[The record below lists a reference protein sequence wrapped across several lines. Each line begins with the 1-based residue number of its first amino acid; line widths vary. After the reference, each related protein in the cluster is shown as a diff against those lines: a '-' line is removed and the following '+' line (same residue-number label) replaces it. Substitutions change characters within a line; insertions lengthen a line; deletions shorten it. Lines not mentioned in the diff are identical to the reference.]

1 MEYETPDGSRFYLQ
15 EVFGDE
21 ASGHAFK
28 YTSITAF
35 VDGKPYAAR
44 SEQPMDDVDYVD
56 LLDIIQP
63 VPLDNI
69 NPRCPEG
76 FLHATSPSPEAHYL
90 KTPFFLYEDS
100 KPGHT
105 FIADCLL
112 HEATALESL
121 RHHPHPNLV
130 EYLGC
135 VIKDG
140 RITQIC
146 LKKYEGN
153 LQDHT
158 RPLSEEQREE
168 IFDGVVSAVKHLHSL
183 GLAHN
188 DIGPQNVCLDS
199 AGHPVIVDFDACLPF
214 GEELLKG
221 VGAEKWGGRLVSD
234 PENDF
239 QGLDD
244 LRDWLDDY
252 EADDLK

>member
-1 MEYETPDGSRFYLQ
+1 MEFETPDGSRFYLQ
-15 EVFGDE
+15 EILGDE

-35 VDGKPYAAR
+35 VDGKPYAAS
-44 SEQPMDDVDYVD
+44 SEQHMDDVDCVD
-56 LLDIIQP
+56 LLDVIQP

-69 NPRCPEG
+69 NPRCPAG
-76 FLHATSPSPEAHYL
+76 FLHATSPNPEAHYL
-90 KTPFFLYEDS
+90 KTPFFTYEDS
-100 KPGHT
+100 KPGCT

-112 HEATALESL
+112 GEATALEKL
-121 RHHPHPNLV
+121 RHHPHPNVV

-135 VIKDG
+135 VVSEG
-140 RITQIC
+140 RITQLC
-146 LKKYEGN
+146 LKQYEGN

-158 RPLSEEQREE
+158 QPLSKQQRDD
-168 IFDGVVSAVKHLHSL
+168 IFEGVVSAVKHLHDL

-188 DIGPQNVCLDS
+188 DIGPQNICLDS
-199 AGHPVIVDFDACLPF
+199 AVRPVIVDFDACLPF
-214 GEELLKG
+214 GTQLLKG

-244 LRDWLDDY
+244 LKDWLDDY
-252 EADDLK
+252 AADT

>member
-1 MEYETPDGSRFYLQ
+1 
-15 EVFGDE
+15 
-21 ASGHAFK
+21 
-28 YTSITAF
+28 
-35 VDGKPYAAR
+35 
-44 SEQPMDDVDYVD
+44 MDDVDYVD
-56 LLDIIQP
+56 LLDVIQP

-69 NPRCPEG
+69 NPWCPEG

-100 KPGHT
+100 MPGHT

-140 RITQIC
+140 RITQLC

-153 LQDHT
+153 LLDQT
-158 RPLSEEQREE
+158 RPLSRHQLED
-168 IFDGVVSAVKHLHSL
+168 IFAGVVSAVKHLHGL

-188 DIGPQNVCLDS
+188 DIGPQNICLDS
-199 AGHPVIVDFDACLPF
+199 ADHPVIVDFDACLPF
-214 GEELLKG
+214 GKELLKG